1 MCLGHI
7 AMLYSR
13 SPHDV
18 SAMVAHVGKLCGYLT
33 LQLAMMRMASSDVFD
48 RAHSEAELIHS
59 NSTLEER
66 VRQRTAELQ
75 TTNTNLQVEVATRHQ
90 AELALADSEL
100 RTRSIVETALDG
112 VITMDHLG
120 RITEFSP
127 AAERIFGYPRNSIIG
142 QQLEE
147 KIIPVAQREAHQR
160 GLARYLA
167 SRETVVLGRR
177 IELTGLRSDGSTVPI
192 ELSINRM
199 PGTGPPLFAAYVR
212 DITERRT
219 AIANLERTEEKL
231 RTQLGRMNL
240 LDQTTR
246 AIGNRQDLA
255 SIFRVVLSSLEDH
268 LPIDFGCMC
277 LREPQQTA
285 LSMTCVG
292 PRSQA
297 LQASMSMAEQ
307 DRIEIDENGL
317 ERCMRGELVYESDI
331 CASAFDFPARLALGG
346 MRSVVIAPL
355 IVESR
360 VFGIM
365 VAARCGVGAF
375 GSAECEFLRQLSEH
389 VALATHQAQLHA
401 SLQSAFEELR
411 QTQHVVMQHERLRAV
426 GEMASGIAHD
436 INNALSPAALYVQS
450 LLEQETNL
458 SPEARND
465 LAVIQRSIDDVAR
478 TIARMREFSRP
489 RERELVPAPV
499 NLNEVLQQ
507 VADVTRARW
516 SDMPR
521 EHGIVVRMDTD
532 FTATPP
538 NVVGA
543 ENEIRDA
550 FTNLVLNAVDALPT
564 GGTVTLRSRIVPG
577 ATLPGRG
584 RAPDQVQIE
593 VCDTGIGMSEVTRSR
608 CLEPFFTTKGERG
621 TGLGLAMVYGMA
633 QRHGATLEVRSELGE
648 GTTMSLT
655 FPSRQITSTLPR
667 GTPHALQ
674 PLRILFVDDDPVL
687 LRSLQVAFERD
698 GHAVSV
704 ADGGQTGIDTFVAA
718 QQRGEGFAVV
728 VTDLG
733 MAYVDGRTVAAAIK
747 EHAPITPVI
756 LLTGWGHRMNAEN
769 EFPEHVDRVLSK
781 PPNLGDL
788 RTAIAQ
794 LTDSPVPR
802 SSELLES

>member
-1 MCLGHI
+1 
-7 AMLYSR
+7 
-13 SPHDV
+13 
-18 SAMVAHVGKLCGYLT
+18 
-33 LQLAMMRMASSDVFD
+33 
-48 RAHSEAELIHS
+48 
-59 NSTLEER
+59 
-66 VRQRTAELQ
+66 
-75 TTNTNLQVEVATRHQ
+75 
-90 AELALADSEL
+90 
-100 RTRSIVETALDG
+100 
-112 VITMDHLG
+112 
-120 RITEFSP
+120 
-127 AAERIFGYPRNSIIG
+127 
-142 QQLEE
+142 
-147 KIIPVAQREAHQR
+147 
-160 GLARYLA
+160 
-167 SRETVVLGRR
+167 
-177 IELTGLRSDGSTVPI
+177 
-192 ELSINRM
+192 
-199 PGTGPPLFAAYVR
+199 
-212 DITERRT
+212 
-219 AIANLERTEEKL
+219 
-231 RTQLGRMNL
+231 
-240 LDQTTR
+240 
-246 AIGNRQDLA
+246 
-255 SIFRVVLSSLEDH
+255 
-268 LPIDFGCMC
+268 
-277 LREPQQTA
+277 
-285 LSMTCVG
+285 
-292 PRSQA
+292 
-297 LQASMSMAEQ
+297 
-307 DRIEIDENGL
+307 
-317 ERCMRGELVYESDI
+317 
-331 CASAFDFPARLALGG
+331 
-346 MRSVVIAPL
+346 
-355 IVESR
+355 
-360 VFGIM
+360 
-365 VAARCGVGAF
+365 
-375 GSAECEFLRQLSEH
+375 
-389 VALATHQAQLHA
+389 VALATHQAQLYA

-450 LLEQETNL
+450 LLEQET

-521 EHGIVVRMDTD
+521 KHGIVVRMDTD

-538 NVVGA
+538 IVMGA

-577 ATLPGRG
+577 ATPPGRG

-593 VCDTGIGMSEVTRSR
+593 VCDTGVGMSEATRSR

-633 QRHGATLEVRSELGE
+633 QRHGATLEVRSELDE

-667 GTPHALQ
+667 GIPHALQ

-781 PPNLGDL
+781 PPNLGEL

-794 LTDSPVPR
+794 LTHSPVPR